1 MYLFEEYLQRHQMTI
16 PVVHHCSAGIVI
28 LQNQKKLKTV
38 FFIDRIEDDAKPC
51 YYQITV
57 KSPIHNG
64 FKQNLFFKQ
73 EQVFNLKWH
82 EYEDFFWSW
91 AKQNENYE
99 VVSGKNNIFLASLEI
114 LAFVYDSWFSEQSYS
129 IKEMLFNAIDNESD
143 LEKRCENYWSLF
155 KYLYNFEPKIYERF
169 QINLLSKTKN
179 YSEWLVKFL
188 NSRWQMPAN
197 RILYEGNI

>member
-1 MYLFEEYLQRHQMTI
+1 MYLFEEYLQRQQITI

-28 LQNQKKLKTV
+28 LQNQKKIKTV

-51 YYQITV
+51 YYQITL

-73 EQVFNLKWH
+73 EEVFNLKWQ

-155 KYLYNFEPKIYERF
+155 KYFYNFEPKIYERF

-179 YSEWLVKFL
+179 YSEWLAKFL